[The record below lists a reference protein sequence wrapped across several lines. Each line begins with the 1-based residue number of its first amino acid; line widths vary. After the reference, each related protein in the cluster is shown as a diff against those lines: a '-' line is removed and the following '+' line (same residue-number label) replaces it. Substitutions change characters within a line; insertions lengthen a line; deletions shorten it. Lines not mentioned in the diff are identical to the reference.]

1 MDQNTGA
8 GCADLVSAMEHWYDS
23 GTTAQLEQVHAWM
36 ASDCRDAQ
44 GYLWYCFFEHP
55 GRLKVLETS
64 EIVAFGSRY
73 LERCVIENSETL
85 YADGRFSACDM
96 LRAWFQRA
104 WSEREGQTSTLVALR
119 DLLARLC
126 CRDDEQITDVVMTAV
141 LEHLFIQPEI
151 REFFRAWEQEP
162 MLANIYRDALTL
174 GDTWDV
180 FEEGR

>member
-1 MDQNTGA
+1 MDQNIGA

-23 GTTAQLEQVHAWM
+23 GTTASLEQVHAWM

-44 GYLWYCFFEHP
+44 GYLWDCLFEHP
-55 GRLKVLETS
+55 GRVEAPDIS
-64 EIVAFGSRY
+64 EIVAFGSCY

-85 YADGRFSACDM
+85 YADGRFSACDT
-96 LRAWFQRA
+96 LRAWFQRV
-104 WSEREGQTSTLVALR
+104 WNKREEQNATVVALR

-126 CRDDEQITDVVMTAV
+126 CRGDEQITDVVMTAV

-162 MLANIYRDALTL
+162 ILASVYRDALTL
-174 GDTWDV
+174 SDTWDV